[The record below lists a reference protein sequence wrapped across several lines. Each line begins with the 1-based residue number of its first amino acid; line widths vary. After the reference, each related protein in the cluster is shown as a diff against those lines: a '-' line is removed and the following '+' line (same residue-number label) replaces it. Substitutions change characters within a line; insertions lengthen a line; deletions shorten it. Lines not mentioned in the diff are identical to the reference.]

1 MRLRI
6 LAYAMVA
13 LAGILT
19 AVLGSL
25 VYPPIAISAENSKIY
40 FFFSDYCH
48 HCQEVKPYV
57 EEIAK
62 KAA

>member
-19 AVLGSL
+19 TESL
-25 VYPPIAISAENSKIY
+25 APQGGDE
-40 FFFSDYCH
+40 
-48 HCQEVKPYV
+48 
-57 EEIAK
+57 
-62 KAA
+62 

>member
-25 VYPPIAISAENSKIY
+25 VYPPTAISAEVMRAI
-40 FFFSDYCH
+40 
-48 HCQEVKPYV
+48 EVFK
-57 EEIAK
+57 
-62 KAA
+62 